1 MLVAVLA
8 ALGALFDRFLNPY
21 YLNVLV
27 RVGINTIL
35 AVSLNLI
42 NGFTG
47 LFSIGHAG
55 FMAIGAYTAAAVSVY
70 GGPALHE
77 ALDAIVGPAAADV
90 VLLAAALGAGSALAA
105 VAGVV

>member
-1 MLVAVLA
+1 MKQLAGAAFGVAALA
-8 ALGALFDRFLNPY
+8 ALGWLLDRYLNAY
-21 YLNVLV
+21 YLNILV
-27 RVGINTIL
+27 RVGINVIL

-70 GGPALHE
+70 GGPGLHGM
-77 ALDAIVGPAAADV
+77 LDPVAGPAFADV
-90 VLLAAALGAGSALAA
+90 VLLTI
-105 VAGVV
+105 